1 MLDLKDKTK
10 WDSWESK
17 KGMSSEAAKDA
28 YVAKAAELVA
38 KYGAWWEDKDVCSVL
53 FCNWIILHGRELMI
67 SVFGV
72 NVTEGKMENSSSSTC
87 LISRTFTKSH
97 ELEIHKIQKLKKCGT
112 SRST

>member
-1 MLDLKDKTK
+1 
-10 WDSWESK
+10 
-17 KGMSSEAAKDA
+17 MSSEAAKDA
-28 YVAKAAELVA
+28 YVAKAAEMVA

-97 ELEIHKIQKLKKCGT
+97 ELEIHNSKTKKMWNK
-112 SRST
+112 SFNLEIV